1 MASLTAVKRIL
12 PQSLKRFM
20 PRRYPA
26 YCPVCGGRHSEFWPF
41 NERQPRPNA
50 LCPQCQSLERHRL
63 LWLFIERHLNVHGKR
78 LGVLHFAPEP
88 GFGGRLARAPWVR
101 SYVSLDLAAGRRPS
115 VLGDITGL
123 PFADGAFDA
132 AICSHVL
139 EHISDD
145 RAAMRECR
153 RVIDP
158 NGWLAV
164 QVPIRGSSTDEDLT
178 VVDPKAR
185 ERRFGQSDHVRT
197 YGLDIVDRLTTAG
210 FVVSTF
216 SHDRVLT
223 PRDRNVGIPATEPPV
238 FLCRP
243 QPRRSAP

>member
-1 MASLTAVKRIL
+1 
-12 PQSLKRFM
+12 
-20 PRRYPA
+20 
-26 YCPVCGGRHSEFWPF
+26 
-41 NERQPRPNA
+41 
-50 LCPQCQSLERHRL
+50 
-63 LWLFIERHLNVHGKR
+63 
-78 LGVLHFAPEP
+78 
-88 GFGGRLARAPWVR
+88 
-101 SYVSLDLAAGRRPS
+101 
-115 VLGDITGL
+115 
-123 PFADGAFDA
+123 
-132 AICSHVL
+132 
-139 EHISDD
+139 
-145 RAAMRECR
+145 MRECR

-243 QPRRSAP
+243 QNPRSVT